1 MVHIGEERCRDIVD
15 YTLEGGTGK
24 SGYWSACIV
33 KVKTISTMNGK
44 LVLKVR

>member
-1 MVHIGEERCRDIVD
+1 MVHIGEERCGDIVN
-15 YTLEGGTGK
+15 YTPEGGTRK

-33 KVKTISTMNGK
+33 EVKTISTMNGE

>member
-1 MVHIGEERCRDIVD
+1 MVYIGEERCRDIVD
-15 YTLEGGTGK
+15 YTPEGRTGK

-33 KVKTISTMNGK
+33 EVKTISTMNGE